1 MGKGCYCKDT
11 NTYHVDCCD
20 GSLWAQGIGR
30 TQASASIYTIGQG
43 ALGGI
48 IAYILQPGDTGYD
61 AGVQKGFVATTAD
74 LPFNAQWGCYG
85 TLIVG
90 ADGID
95 LGTGNQNTIDIMA
108 GCATA
113 GIAARLCGDLTEGG
127 YSDWYLPSKDELN
140 KLWINRVAIGG
151 FDNDADYW
159 CSTEYDNN
167 FAWTQYFNDG
177 SQFYFPK
184 TSTKYVRAI
193 RSF

>member
-1 MGKGCYCKDT
+1 MGKGCYCKET

-30 TQASASIYTIGQG
+30 TQASIYTIGQA

-61 AGVQKGFVATTAD
+61 AGVQKGLVARTAD
-74 LPFNAQWGCYG
+74 LSGQWGCSG

-90 ADGID
+90 ADGVD

-140 KLWINRVAIGG
+140 KLFINRVNIGG
-151 FDNDADYW
+151 FLSVFYW
-159 CSTEYDNN
+159 SSTENDSNT
-167 FAWTQYFNDG
+167 AWVQHFGNGNQYYTDKSSG
-177 SQFYFPK
+177 FYRTRP
-184 TSTKYVRAI
+184 I